1 MSKKS
6 DMREGMSHITLVVPI
21 YNEAPY
27 LERCLESIRRQ
38 TVPFNEVILVDDG
51 STDGSQDIASKYGLL
66 HGWQVI
72 THEENMGVSA
82 SRNDGIESTTGD
94 YIAFL
99 DSDDVLHPNAHERM
113 VEGANTGRN
122 VLQFNH
128 YRKYEARLN
137 PIMKWI
143 VAPRAYSLKKDGHS
157 GLPFCWYMV
166 WNKLYKKSAIKHL
179 FDTSLQYGEDEIFN
193 LRLLLD
199 DEGIHQVEEQQGTVI
214 RHFENKQSLNHSKDL
229 HSIEEQDR
237 ALNEILAEITEA
249 GAEQYKIDAL
259 KELIAEHRG
268 SATYQR
274 LGWKGEE

>member
-1 MSKKS
+1 MSN
-6 DMREGMSHITLVVPI
+6 ITLVVPI

-51 STDGSQDIASKYGLL
+51 STDGSQDIASKYDGLL
-66 HGWQVI
+66 NDWRVI
-72 THEENMGVSA
+72 SHEKNMGVSA
-82 SRNDGIESTTGD
+82 SRNDGIESATGD

-99 DSDDVLHPNAHERM
+99 DSDDVLHPYAHERM
-113 VEGANTGRN
+113 IEGAKTGRN

-128 YRKYEARLN
+128 YRKYETRLN
-137 PIMKWI
+137 PVMKWK
-143 VAPRAYSLKKDGHS
+143 VEPNVYSLKENGHS
-157 GLPFCWYMV
+157 GLPSCWCMV

-179 FDTSLQYGEDEIFN
+179 FGTSLQYGEDEIFN

-199 DEGIHQVEEQQGTVI
+199 DEGICQVKEREGTVI
-214 RHFENKQSLNHSKDL
+214 RHFENKQSLNHTKDL
-229 HSIEEQDR
+229 HSIEGQDR
-237 ALNEILAEITEA
+237 ALNEILAEITKE
-249 GAEQYKIDAL
+249 GVEQYKIDAL

-274 LGWKGEE
+274 LGWKEEEE